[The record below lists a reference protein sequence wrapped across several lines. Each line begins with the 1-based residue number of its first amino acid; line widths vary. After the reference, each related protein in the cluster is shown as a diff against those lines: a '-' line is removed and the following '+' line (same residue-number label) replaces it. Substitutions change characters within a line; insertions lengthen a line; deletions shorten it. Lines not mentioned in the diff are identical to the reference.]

1 MKKKRLLIYTLSLS
15 LITSYIN
22 LNKQKSS
29 DLSKNII
36 EYTKTFSDD
45 DFQIAAH
52 RGFSSKSVENT
63 SEAIQLA
70 ANEPYIDYIEID
82 TRMTKD
88 NVLVL
93 SHNDDIYEST
103 FSKTEISQTTYEDLE
118 NYSFSEVSSNP
129 STEPQTYSKNI
140 IAIDRKTLSV
150 LYEKNAYDKVA
161 MASTTKIMTCIVVLE
176 NCSLDEVVTV
186 SKNAASV
193 SGSTLGLVTDM
204 KITVHD
210 LLYGLML
217 RSRK

>member
-1 MKKKRLLIYTLSLS
+1 MKKILSLFFIFIFI
-15 LITSYIN
+15 LNGFTFADEN
-22 LNKQKSS
+22 L
-29 DLSKNII
+29 DL
-36 EYTKTFSDD
+36 
-45 DFQIAAH
+45 
-52 RGFSSKSVENT
+52 
-63 SEAIQLA
+63 
-70 ANEPYIDYIEID
+70 
-82 TRMTKD
+82 
-88 NVLVL
+88 
-93 SHNDDIYEST
+93 
-103 FSKTEISQTTYEDLE
+103 EDLE

>member
-1 MKKKRLLIYTLSLS
+1 MKKILSLFF
-15 LITSYIN
+15 IFIFADEN
-22 LNKQKSS
+22 L
-29 DLSKNII
+29 DL
-36 EYTKTFSDD
+36 
-45 DFQIAAH
+45 
-52 RGFSSKSVENT
+52 
-63 SEAIQLA
+63 
-70 ANEPYIDYIEID
+70 
-82 TRMTKD
+82 
-88 NVLVL
+88 
-93 SHNDDIYEST
+93 
-103 FSKTEISQTTYEDLE
+103 EDLE

>member
-1 MKKKRLLIYTLSLS
+1 MKKILSLFF
-15 LITSYIN
+15 IFIFI
-22 LNKQKSS
+22 LNGF
-29 DLSKNII
+29 
-36 EYTKTFSDD
+36 TFSD
-45 DFQIAAH
+45 
-52 RGFSSKSVENT
+52 EN
-63 SEAIQLA
+63 L
-70 ANEPYIDYIEID
+70 D
-82 TRMTKD
+82 
-88 NVLVL
+88 L
-93 SHNDDIYEST
+93 
-103 FSKTEISQTTYEDLE
+103 EDLE

>member
-1 MKKKRLLIYTLSLS
+1 MKKILSLFF
-15 LITSYIN
+15 IFADEN
-22 LNKQKSS
+22 L
-29 DLSKNII
+29 DL
-36 EYTKTFSDD
+36 
-45 DFQIAAH
+45 
-52 RGFSSKSVENT
+52 
-63 SEAIQLA
+63 
-70 ANEPYIDYIEID
+70 
-82 TRMTKD
+82 
-88 NVLVL
+88 
-93 SHNDDIYEST
+93 
-103 FSKTEISQTTYEDLE
+103 EDLE

>member
-1 MKKKRLLIYTLSLS
+1 MKKILYLFFIFIFILNTF
-15 LITSYIN
+15 TFADEN
-22 LNKQKSS
+22 L
-29 DLSKNII
+29 DL
-36 EYTKTFSDD
+36 
-45 DFQIAAH
+45 
-52 RGFSSKSVENT
+52 
-63 SEAIQLA
+63 
-70 ANEPYIDYIEID
+70 
-82 TRMTKD
+82 
-88 NVLVL
+88 
-93 SHNDDIYEST
+93 
-103 FSKTEISQTTYEDLE
+103 EDLE

-176 NCSLDEVVTV
+176 NCSLDEIVTV